1 MLELGLLEAMESHL
15 HSFSRERGAGRSGF
29 IFALAL
35 FGLFVYMAIKFV
47 PVYINAYVFEDTLR
61 EEARF
66 AAVTRDLTEA
76 QLVNRILAK
85 ANDLD
90 LPVSAKELS
99 VRRTQTQIHI
109 QATYMV
115 PVETPFF
122 TYRWNFRQ
130 EGTAPLI
137 F

>member
-1 MLELGLLEAMESHL
+1 MLARRPEPHRS
-15 HSFSRERGAGRSGF
+15 ERGAGRAGF
-29 IFALAL
+29 FLALAL
-35 FGLFVYMAIKFV
+35 FAVFVYLAIKFV
-47 PVYINAYVFEDTLR
+47 PVYINAYIFEDTLR

-76 QLVNRILAK
+76 QLVNRIVAK
-85 ANDLD
+85 AKDLE
-90 LPVSAKELS
+90 LPVTAKELN
-99 VRRTQTQIHI
+99 VRRTQTQISI

-122 TYRWNFRQ
+122 TYHWNFRQ
-130 EGTAPLI
+130 EASAPLI